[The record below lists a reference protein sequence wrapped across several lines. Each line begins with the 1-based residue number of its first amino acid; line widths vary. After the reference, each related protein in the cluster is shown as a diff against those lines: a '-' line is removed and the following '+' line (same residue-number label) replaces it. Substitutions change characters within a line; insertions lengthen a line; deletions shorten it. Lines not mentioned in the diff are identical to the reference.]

1 MRSPED
7 GVELFYSSLK
17 TAFGAVATEH
27 LFDSQVVWA
36 PMSTAANSDHSQ
48 KMATSHWVN
57 LRAEGAKMSIRA
69 SSSKFSSSGAV
80 EGGSKITHNPFFPYV
95 PNFWNFDEWAPVGIR
110 YTAKHKVPMLRS
122 AEVELAS
129 ARLVAYD
136 KRRQSADAADTIVH
150 FYISD
155 ERFKRTLE
163 DPTGCADD
171 LAKFRA
177 VIGPDFSPYSTHQ
190 AELRYSSIWYAKAV
204 TAYWQYRGL
213 RVMPNVRWTSHGDIF
228 VVVDGLPS
236 GSTLSVSTLGV
247 TKSKEQISLFRRG
260 LEQLVTSAEPKR
272 LIVHGRD
279 RGELFDTVRDK
290 TSLTFFQTQ
299 IDAAYEARR

>member
-1 MRSPED
+1 MISVCVAPLVLDTSGATARPIGLRGQARS

-17 TAFGAVATEH
+17 EAFGEVATEH
-27 LFDSQVVWA
+27 LFDSQVAWV
-36 PMSTAANSDHSQ
+36 PMSTAANSDDSQ
-48 KMATSHWVN
+48 KKATSHWVN
-57 LRAEGAKMSIRA
+57 LRADGAKMSIRA
-69 SSSKFSSSGAV
+69 SSSKFSSSGTV

-110 YTAKHKVPMLRS
+110 YTTRHQVPVLRS

-136 KRRQSADAADTIVH
+136 KRKQSADAADTIVH

-155 ERFKRTLE
+155 ERFKRALE

-177 VIGPDFSPYSTHQ
+177 VIGPDFSPYSTHP
-190 AELRYSSIWYAKAV
+190 AGLRYSSIWYAKAV

-213 RVMPNVRWTSHGDIF
+213 RVIPNVGWTGQGDIY
-228 VVVDGLPS
+228 VAVDELPT

-247 TKSKEQISLFRRG
+247 TKS
-260 LEQLVTSAEPKR
+260 
-272 LIVHGRD
+272 
-279 RGELFDTVRDK
+279 
-290 TSLTFFQTQ
+290 
-299 IDAAYEARR
+299 